1 MHAVITIG
9 ISFQAPVLMELFIPS
24 WSGTGV
30 AFIIAAMDKNS
41 RMKNVLIVDDERYFL
56 MSLVEGLGTYAA
68 DFNTLTAENG
78 KKAVDI
84 LNKTG
89 IDLVVTDLKMPEMDG
104 FELLA
109 FMTKNYPAVP
119 VIVMTAYCT
128 PEIKTRLDVL
138 GSFRVLEKP
147 LDFKDLVDYIFAEL
161 SSISK
166 GYIRGITLPAFL
178 QLVEM
183 ERKTCTLTIRSRG
196 RRGFLY
202 FSEGELLDA
211 DNGRD
216 RQEKAALDI
225 VCWDET
231 EIEISS
237 ICREK
242 NKNIPTSLS
251 YLLMEGFRLKDE
263 EERADGNG
271 SGPAREGESDILSQG
286 GDFSSFPRESGAHN
300 GSRPG
305 VLHSEGVATKTEGMT
320 KEEAMASAKDILNEF
335 SKLQGVDA
343 VCLVGRD
350 GFLLD
355 SISRTGI
362 DTEMI
367 GAIAS
372 SGFGASESMGRQL
385 GKGVMSISMIEFDK
399 GPVMFSPVGDD
410 AFLVIV
416 AERDSNL
423 GMIRL
428 KLKKH
433 STELAT
439 AAAI

>member
-1 MHAVITIG
+1 M
-9 ISFQAPVLMELFIPS
+9 
-24 WSGTGV
+24 
-30 AFIIAAMDKNS
+30 
-41 RMKNVLIVDDERYFL
+41 RNVLIVDDERFFL
-56 MSLVEGLGTYAA
+56 LSLVEGLGTYAA

-78 KKAVDI
+78 KKAVDV
-84 LNKTG
+84 LSRTG

-109 FMTKNYPAVP
+109 FMTKNYPGIP

-128 PEIKTRLDVL
+128 PEIKSRLEMI

-147 LDFKDLVDYIFAEL
+147 LDFKDLVDYIFTEL
-161 SSISK
+161 ANISK

-183 ERKTCTLTIRSRG
+183 ERKTCTLTVRSRG
-196 RRGFLY
+196 RKGFLY
-202 FSEGELLDA
+202 FTDGELFDA
-211 DNGRD
+211 DNGKEK
-216 RQEKAALDI
+216 QEKAALDI
-225 VCWDET
+225 VCWDEA

-237 ICREK
+237 VCREK
-242 NKNIPTSLS
+242 SKNIPSSLS
-251 YLLMEGFRLKDE
+251 HLLMEGFRLKDE
-263 EERADGNG
+263 EGRSGGNG
-271 SGPAREGESDILSQG
+271 GDPGQRDTPTAVADAE
-286 GDFSSFPRESGAHN
+286 DFSSLLTGADSN
-300 GSRPG
+300 AGIAMKPEVS
-305 VLHSEGVATKTEGMT
+305 VAAGIIKDDMT
-320 KEEAMASAKDILNEF
+320 KEEAMASAKDIFTEF

-372 SGFGASESMGRQL
+372 SGFGASEAMGRQL

-416 AERDSNL
+416 AEKDSNL

-433 STELAT
+433 SAELAT

>member
-1 MHAVITIG
+1 
-9 ISFQAPVLMELFIPS
+9 
-24 WSGTGV
+24 
-30 AFIIAAMDKNS
+30 
-41 RMKNVLIVDDERYFL
+41 MKNVLIVDDERYFL
-56 MSLVEGLGTYAA
+56 LSLLEGLGTYAT

-78 KKAVDI
+78 KRAVEVLKSTD
-84 LNKTG
+84 
-89 IDLVVTDLKMPEMDG
+89 IDLVITDLKMPVMDG

-109 FMTKNYPAVP
+109 YLTKHFSGIP

-128 PEIKTRLDVL
+128 PDIKTKLEMI
-138 GSFRVLEKP
+138 GSFKVLEKP
-147 LDFKDLVDYIFAEL
+147 LDFKDLVDNIFAEL
-161 SSISK
+161 ATMSK

-183 ERKTCTLTIRSRG
+183 EKKTCTLKIRSKG
-196 RRGFLY
+196 RTGYLY
-202 FSEGELLDA
+202 FSDGEIMDA
-211 DNGRD
+211 DNGTD
-216 RQEKAALDI
+216 LKEKAALDI
-225 VCWDET
+225 VCWDEA
-231 EIEISS
+231 EIEIDS

-242 NKNIPTSLS
+242 NKNISTTLS
-251 YLLMEGFRLKDE
+251 HILMDGFRLKDE
-263 EERADGNG
+263 KYRGGNRDGLHG
-271 SGPAREGESDILSQG
+271 KVITASQHEA
-286 GDFSSFPRESGAHN
+286 GDFASVLTEISSEEHTDTILKHDSI
-300 GSRPG
+300 S
-305 VLHSEGVATKTEGMT
+305 
-320 KEEAMASAKDILNEF
+320 KEEAMASAKEILNDF

-355 SISRTGI
+355 SIARTGI

-385 GKGVMSISMIEFDK
+385 GKGLMSISMIEFEK

-416 AERDSNL
+416 AEKDSNL

-433 STELAT
+433 STELAI